1 MYSPTGNGPIN
12 PLRSSYQTSGMHGS
26 PVQIPFMN
34 FNTSLNLEANKSA
47 QQSQDT
53 ASTPSQY
60 KNLSMSVQ
68 QFERKMDNLYPG
80 YKKE

>member
-1 MYSPTGNGPIN
+1 
-12 PLRSSYQTSGMHGS
+12 MHGS

-68 QFERKMDNLYPG
+68 LFERKMDNLYPG

>member
-1 MYSPTGNGPIN
+1 
-12 PLRSSYQTSGMHGS
+12 MHGS